1 MPGMSSVPHG
11 GEREMRQLSLATIK
25 KIREMDDDL
34 VDNAME
40 LVEDFKKEDRQLRL
54 IKNMA
59 ESSRSWKAVA
69 LFIKYQAAR
78 KQIDETWANDAIEN
92 LEGLK
97 INAKSLAEGSASKAS
112 TKVDSAEEIF
122 MELASRVLGY
132 AVRWHVWNTKGQGNR
147 DEYF

>member
-1 MPGMSSVPHG
+1 
-11 GEREMRQLSLATIK
+11 
-25 KIREMDDDL
+25 MDDEL
-34 VDNAME
+34 VDKAKE

-59 ESSRSWKAVA
+59 ESSQSWKAVS

-78 KQIDETWANDAIEN
+78 KHIDESWAKDAIED

-97 INAKSLAEGSASKAS
+97 IQARSLAEVSASKTS
-112 TKVDSAEEIF
+112 TKGDSADDIF

-132 AVRWHVWNTKGQGNR
+132 AVRWHVWNTKGQG
-147 DEYF
+147 E